1 MMRIIGQTLVKKDF
15 KEICGRRIKTV
26 GGYERLRREVEGKA
40 YIDGKLDALQLLQL
54 KIDLLNEKY
63 DLEKLKEQSLT
74 VNFPAVILVLSVV
87 LGVIGSKWI
96 ANEILTEAP
105 GVSAFIVIMLTFL
118 VWIVLRGKKILDIRS
133 ANLLFFNTIE
143 KILDRA
149 IDRENEK
156 ISEY

>member
-1 MMRIIGQTLVKKDF
+1 
-15 KEICGRRIKTV
+15 
-26 GGYERLRREVEGKA
+26 VEGKA
-40 YIDGKLDALQLLQL
+40 YVAGKLDALKLLQL

-63 DLEKLKEQSLT
+63 DLEKLKDQSLT

-96 ANEILTEAP
+96 ATEILTEAP
-105 GVSAFIVIMLTFL
+105 RVSAFIVIMLTFL